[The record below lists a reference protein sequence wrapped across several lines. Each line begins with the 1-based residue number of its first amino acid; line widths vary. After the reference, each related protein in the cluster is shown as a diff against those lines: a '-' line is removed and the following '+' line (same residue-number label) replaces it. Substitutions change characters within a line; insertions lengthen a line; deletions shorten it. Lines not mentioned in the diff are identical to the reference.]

1 MADLRQSLTEV
12 SLRNYKSIAS
22 CDLPV
27 GSLVILIGPNGAGK
41 SNFLDALR
49 LVSEALRRSLTDVV
63 QERGGFREIRHRG
76 ATVARTV
83 TIVLRLRLPAGEC
96 GYGLRLER
104 RGAGYVVAKEICLVG
119 TKGKARR
126 FRVEEGEVMFGPR
139 PRPPGDPTELYLAR
153 MGGIKP
159 FDEVFQHLSNMAFY
173 SPNVD
178 RIRELQALDD
188 GQRLKRDGSNLASVL
203 KKLDASAPELK
214 AAVDEYL
221 HAMAPQILGVE
232 PRALG
237 PKLTLQFLQAAD
249 RRDGSEK
256 QRKFLAENMSD
267 GALRGLG
274 VLVALLQG
282 PAGNGRTSLVGVE
295 EPELALHTG
304 AFGALTDVLLEAS
317 ESTQTMITTHSAEL
331 LDSKDLPYHCIY
343 PVELAGAASRIG
355 VLDEAC
361 VEAVEGGDFTVG
373 ELLSMGQASPRFA
386 SPQRR
391 VLFPRR
397 GADG

>member
-1 MADLRQSLTEV
+1 MADPRRSLTEV

-22 CDLPV
+22 CDLQV
-27 GSLVILIGPNGAGK
+27 GPLVILIGPNGAGK

-49 LVSEALRRSLTDVV
+49 LVSEALRRSLTDVI

-76 ATVARTV
+76 VIVAGKV
-83 TIVLRLRLPAGEC
+83 AIMLKLQLPAGTC
-96 GYGLRLER
+96 TYGFQLDR
-104 RGAGYVVAKEICLVG
+104 RGAGYVVAKEVCLAR
-119 TKGKARR
+119 TKGKAHG
-126 FRVEEGEVMFGPR
+126 FGVKEGTVTDGPR
-139 PRPPGDPTELYLAR
+139 PRPPADPTELYLSR
-153 MGGIKP
+153 VGGIKP
-159 FDEVFQHLSNMAFY
+159 FDKVFQHLSSMAFY

-178 RIRELQALDD
+178 RIRDLQALDD

-203 KKLDASAPELK
+203 KQLDASAPEWK

-221 HAMAPQILGVE
+221 HAMAPQILGVK

-237 PKLTLQFLQAAD
+237 PKLTLQFLQSAT
-249 RRDGSEK
+249 RRDGSNR
-256 QRKFLAENMSD
+256 QRRFLAENMSD

-282 PAGNGRTSLVGVE
+282 PAGNGRTSLIGVE

-317 ESTQTMITTHSAEL
+317 ESTQTMVTTHSTDL
-331 LDSKDLPYHCIY
+331 LDSKDLPYQCIY
-343 PVELAGAASRIG
+343 PVELDGAASRIG

-361 VEAVEGGDFTVG
+361 VEAIEGGDFTVG

-386 SPQRR
+386 APQRR

-397 GADG
+397 GTDG